1 MYVCGH
7 PPMATIMRNILEYL
21 EKTAKRVPDKAAF
34 VCGDDRITFSELRRR
49 AAAYGMRIAEM
60 AQHVTRRPVCVIGE
74 RNIDTLVCML
84 ACVYSGNFYVPVDPS
99 LPEDRIKKMLD
110 GVDLI
115 GAVCC
120 GGERYEDD
128 RLLFS
133 DVYKPGTC
141 GPSAADSCAPAD
153 PGSFGKTCSFEPL
166 YGIFTSGTTGEPR
179 LVVKSHDAMIRFIDM
194 FTQMFGF
201 EETDILGSQLP
212 FYFDASSKDL
222 FCCLKCGLTV
232 HIIPAKYFSFPQ
244 FLVRYLINE
253 KITKIIWVP
262 SALSLVADTDS
273 LNVFGIPAALK
284 KVFFVGEQM
293 PVRQLNYW
301 KNLMPEAEFINI
313 YGTTETAGNF
323 LYYIYDKILPEDRRL
338 PTGLP
343 FPDTKVFLL
352 KEDGSLVQ
360 GPGEQGEICVVSST
374 LSMGYYGR
382 PEMTEEVFVQNPFA
396 AYREIMYK
404 TGDIAVYDADGNIC
418 WISRRDFQI
427 KRMGYRIE
435 LSEIETVLGAI
446 EGIREC
452 CCIYNEENKKI
463 VFFYQ
468 AERDLKKEI
477 GKQVRQKLP
486 KYMFPSQYIRLDVM
500 PHNANGKIDRKKL
513 YQM

>member
-1 MYVCGH
+1 
-7 PPMATIMRNILEYL
+7 MATIMRNILEYL

-153 PGSFGKTCSFEPL
+153 PGSFGKTCSFDPL

-244 FLVRYLINE
+244 FLEQCTPRTFGFVFPVAQICSHVR
-253 KITKIIWVP
+253 
-262 SALSLVADTDS
+262 SLE
-273 LNVFGIPAALK
+273 P
-284 KVFFVGEQM
+284 
-293 PVRQLNYW
+293 
-301 KNLMPEAEFINI
+301 
-313 YGTTETAGNF
+313 
-323 LYYIYDKILPEDRRL
+323 
-338 PTGLP
+338 
-343 FPDTKVFLL
+343 
-352 KEDGSLVQ
+352 
-360 GPGEQGEICVVSST
+360 SST
-374 LSMGYYGR
+374 
-382 PEMTEEVFVQNPFA
+382 
-396 AYREIMYK
+396 K
-404 TGDIAVYDADGNIC
+404 T
-418 WISRRDFQI
+418 IS
-427 KRMGYRIE
+427 
-435 LSEIETVLGAI
+435 
-446 EGIREC
+446 
-452 CCIYNEENKKI
+452 
-463 VFFYQ
+463 
-468 AERDLKKEI
+468 
-477 GKQVRQKLP
+477 
-486 KYMFPSQYIRLDVM
+486 
-500 PHNANGKIDRKKL
+500 
-513 YQM
+513 

>member
-1 MYVCGH
+1 
-7 PPMATIMRNILEYL
+7 MRNILEYL
-21 EKTAKRVPDKAAF
+21 EKTAKRVPEKAAF
-34 VCGDDRITFSELRRR
+34 VCGDDLITFSELRRR

-60 AQHVTRRPVCVIGE
+60 AGHVTRRPVCVIGE

-84 ACVYSGNFYVPVDPS
+84 ACVYSGNFYVPVDAS
-99 LPEDRIKKMLD
+99 LPKARIEKMLD
-110 GVDLI
+110 QVDLI

-120 GGERYEDD
+120 GGERYEND

-133 DVYKPGTC
+133 DVYKM
-141 GPSAADSCAPAD
+141 SAGMQEELDSFAARQI
-153 PGSFGKTCSFEPL
+153 GRSCSFDPL
-166 YGIFTSGTTGEPR
+166 YGIFTSGTTGDPR
-179 LVVKSHDAMIRFIDM
+179 LVVKSHASMIGFIDM

-201 EETDILGSQLP
+201 EETDVLGSQLP
-212 FYFDASSKDL
+212 FYFDASTKDL

-244 FLVRYLINE
+244 YLIHYLIGE

-301 KNLMPEAEFINI
+301 KNLMPEVEFINI

-323 LYYIYDKILPEDRRL
+323 LYYIYDKILPDDHRL
-338 PTGLP
+338 PTGIP
-343 FPDTKVFLL
+343 FPDAKVFLL
-352 KEDGSLVQ
+352 KEDGRQVQ

-382 PEMTEEVFVQNPFA
+382 PEMTEKVFVQNPFA

-404 TGDIAVYDADGNIC
+404 TGDMAVYDADGNIC
-418 WISRRDFQI
+418 WTSRRDFQI
-427 KRMGYRIE
+427 KHMGYRIE
-435 LSEIETVLGAI
+435 LSEIEAALGAI

-452 CCIYNEENKKI
+452 CCVYDGEKRKI
-463 VFFYQ
+463 LFYYQ

-477 GKQVRQKLP
+477 GKQVREKLP
-486 KYMFPSQYIRLDVM
+486 KYMFPSKYIRLDVM
-500 PHNANGKIDRKKL
+500 PHNPNGKIDRKKL
-513 YQM
+513 CRM